1 MQGWGVRS
9 GYTPPSYILLS
20 VISLLEA
27 IEKQLVLMVICSD
40 NFIGICPGIKMYV
53 KSLENVVDWTK
64 NT

>member
-1 MQGWGVRS
+1 MRS

-53 KSLENVVDWTK
+53 KSLENVVD
-64 NT
+64 